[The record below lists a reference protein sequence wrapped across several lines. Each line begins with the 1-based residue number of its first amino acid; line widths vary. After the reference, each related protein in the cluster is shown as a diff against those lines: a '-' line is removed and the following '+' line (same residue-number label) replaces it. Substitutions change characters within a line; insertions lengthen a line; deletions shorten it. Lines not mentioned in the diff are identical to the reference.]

1 MRMPVRVLVVDDSA
15 IVRRI
20 LSEQLDRQPGIE
32 VVGTAPDPFV
42 ARDRILQLGPDV
54 LTLDVEMP
62 RMDGITFLR
71 KLMRYHPM
79 PVVIVSSLTPT
90 GSALAIDA
98 LHAGAFDVMPKP
110 GAAYT
115 VGEMAAEL
123 AEKIRAAARVDTGI
137 LRAPLPGSTAAPS
150 LSLAATTTKV
160 VAIGAST
167 GGTQALSYLLGTLP
181 PNAPGIVIA
190 QHMPEHFTRAFA
202 DRLNEMCAIHVKE
215 AEDGDAIG
223 SGVALIA
230 PGNKHLVLR
239 RSGAQYRV
247 EVRSGPLVSGHRPSI
262 DVLFKSVARYAGS
275 NAVGVLLTGMGADG
289 ADGLRDMHDAGA
301 RTIAQDERTSVVF
314 GMPAEAIK
322 RGAVDHVLGL
332 PHIPS
337 GILDLIS

>member
-1 MRMPVRVLVVDDSA
+1 MSVRVLVVDDSA
-15 IVRRI
+15 IVRRV

-42 ARDRILQLGPDV
+42 ARDRILQLEPDV

-71 KLMRYHPM
+71 KLMRHYPM
-79 PVVIVSSLTPT
+79 PVVIVSSLTDA

-98 LHAGAFDVMPKP
+98 LEAGAFDVLPKP

-123 AEKIRAAARVDTGI
+123 AEKIRAAAKVDTRT
-137 LRAPLPGSTAAPS
+137 LRGTLPKETTTQR

-167 GGTQALSYLLGTLP
+167 GGTQALRLILGTLP
-181 PNAPGIVIA
+181 ANAPGIVIA
-190 QHMPEHFTRAFA
+190 QHMPENFTRAFA
-202 DRLNEMCAIHVKE
+202 DRLNNVCAVHVKE
-215 AEDGDAIG
+215 ARDRDVVG

-239 RSGAQYRV
+239 RSGSQYRV
-247 EVRSGPLVSGHRPSI
+247 EVKSGPLVSGHRPSI
-262 DVLFKSVARYAGS
+262 DVLFKSVARFAGRV
-275 NAVGVLLTGMGADG
+275 AAGEVLLWPEDASLDR
-289 ADGLRDMHDAGA
+289 ARPHLRDPRVGWASPWAGVPGASTA
-301 RTIAQDERTSVVF
+301 RGKSSC
-314 GMPAEAIK
+314 PA
-322 RGAVDHVLGL
+322 GGPWDLGT
-332 PHIPS
+332 
-337 GILDLIS
+337 